1 MRRMKTQLIAGLT
14 AGTCLLAA
22 GLVMAQEENYERRD
36 ADAERQWQ
44 QQQTQEQQRA
54 PAAQPTG
61 RAQQDQRQP
70 GAQRELDK
78 DEIALSEEEARQ
90 TVTDVNRAS
99 KLVGMTVRNKQ
110 DENIGRISD
119 LAIDLE
125 SGRVAY
131 AVLSHGGVFG
141 FGGKLIA
148 VPIQAFTPAPGENHV
163 LLDIDQQTLD
173 QAPGF
178 SRNNWPDMNEEHDG
192 RTVGL
197 APTPR
202 PDRQQDAV
210 GGTADD
216 PQRARQQ
223 QEQEQ
228 QRQQDQQFDE
238 QPPRDQEPPDAVGGT
253 ADTQARGEIRNLQE
267 LTRGDTANLDG
278 RKINVSQASV
288 QQVHEGN
295 VITITDAQGEE
306 VLVRSATPVADLQ
319 AGQTVSIIGTVRRIP
334 ADTEQLGLSRQAAEL
349 FQGQTVY
356 IDATQLK
363 PQGSR

>member
-1 MRRMKTQLIAGLT
+1 MRKTKTQFIAGLT

-22 GLVMAQEENYERRD
+22 GLVMAQTENYERRD
-36 ADAERQWQ
+36 ADTERQRQ

-54 PAAQPTG
+54 PATQPTG
-61 RAQQDQRQP
+61 RDQRDQRQP
-70 GAQRELDK
+70 GAQQELDK
-78 DEIALSEEEARQ
+78 DQIALSEQETRQ

-163 LLDIDQQTLD
+163 LLDIDQQTLE

-197 APTPR
+197 ATTPR
-202 PDRQQDAV
+202 PERQQDAV

-216 PQRARQQ
+216 QQRARQQ

-228 QRQQDQQFDE
+228 QQQEQPFDE
-238 QPPRDQEPPDAVGGT
+238 QPLEQEPPDAVGGT
-253 ADTQARGEIRNLQE
+253 ADTQARAEIRNLQE
-267 LTRGDTANLDG
+267 LTRGDTASLDG
-278 RKINVSQASV
+278 RKINVSQAKV

-295 VITITDAQGEE
+295 VLSVTDAQGEE
-306 VLVRSATPVADLQ
+306 VLVRSATPVRDIQ

-356 IDATQLK
+356 IDATQLN
-363 PQGSR
+363 PQGTR